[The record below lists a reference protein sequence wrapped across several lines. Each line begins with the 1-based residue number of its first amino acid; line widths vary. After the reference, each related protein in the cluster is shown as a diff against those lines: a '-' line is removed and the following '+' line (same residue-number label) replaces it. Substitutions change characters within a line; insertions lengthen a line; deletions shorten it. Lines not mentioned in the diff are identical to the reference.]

1 MSAGWSSEETRDQ
14 AASWDGSCTSA
25 EATRGWDAGW
35 HQVLHEQ
42 NYKNLY
48 SEDQRA
54 LAQHQHKL
62 KKRTRRRGG
71 FCISGFIFKL
81 DSLLQY
87 FLFFEISL
95 FHIPQK

>member
-1 MSAGWSSEETRDQ
+1 MSTGWSPEETRDR
-14 AASWDGSCTSA
+14 AVSWDGSGTSA
-25 EATRGWDAGW
+25 AATRGWDAGW
-35 HQVLHEQ
+35 QQVLQEQ

-48 SEDQRA
+48 AEDERA

-62 KKRTRRRGG
+62 KKRTRRRER
-71 FCISGFIFKL
+71 FSMSGFIFKW